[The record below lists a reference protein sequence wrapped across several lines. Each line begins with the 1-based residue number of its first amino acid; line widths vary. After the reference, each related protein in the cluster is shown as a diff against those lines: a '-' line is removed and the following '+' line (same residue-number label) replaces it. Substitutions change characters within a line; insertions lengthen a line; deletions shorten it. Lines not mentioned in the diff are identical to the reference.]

1 MQEHFY
7 AAFTE
12 QVGYIVFLFFF
23 CLKHRQE
30 LLDVALCND
39 KVNEGT
45 QIILCEKRYKKYYL
59 LTNLT
64 LMIE

>member
-7 AAFTE
+7 VAFTE
-12 QVGYIVFLFFF
+12 QVGYIVFCFLFFF
-23 CLKHRQE
+23 YLKRRQE

-45 QIILCEKRYKKYYL
+45 
-59 LTNLT
+59 
-64 LMIE
+64 

>member
-23 CLKHRQE
+23 CLKRRQE
-30 LLDVALCND
+30 LLDVVLCND
-39 KVNEGT
+39 KVNEG
-45 QIILCEKRYKKYYL
+45 I
-59 LTNLT
+59 
-64 LMIE
+64 